1 MSWVAAGVASAT
13 ATYQIGSAIYKN
25 RQAKKLMEGNEYKI
39 PEEAKQNLS
48 DAQRQALEGL
58 PAEQQQQYLEN
69 IQQAQAVSLDA
80 IQDRRGG
87 LVGAAGVQASAT
99 EGYKDLLAM
108 ESAARVANQRQ
119 LMQQRDVMAGYK
131 DLEWKTNVFD
141 PATEFKKQSSANVG
155 AAMQN
160 IGAAATYTGQGI
172 SAQQGVTGQAMQT
185 PTDPSS
191 PQQRTWQDPTIDPN
205 TGYNPVYNPVY
216 DDSNRVSTN
225 TAQVIPASGAD
236 YNWNSPG
243 VSNPG
248 VYGTF

>member
-1 MSWVAAGVASAT
+1 MSWVAAGVAAAT
-13 ATYQIGSAIYKN
+13 ATYQIGSSIYKN
-25 RQAKKLMEGNEYKI
+25 QKSKKMMEGNEYEI
-39 PEEAKQNLS
+39 PLEAKQNLS
-48 DAQRQALEGL
+48 DAQRQSLEGL
-58 PAEQQQQYLEN
+58 PAEQQRQYLEN
-69 IQQAQAVSLDA
+69 IQQAQAVSIDA
-80 IQDRRGG
+80 MQDRRGG

-99 EGYKDLLAM
+99 QGYKDLLAM
-108 ESAARVANQRQ
+108 ESQARVQNQQQ

-141 PATEFKKQSSANVG
+141 PATELKKQASADQG

-160 IGAAATYTGQGI
+160 LAAGVTYAGQGI

-185 PTDPSS
+185 PTDPSL

-225 TAQVIPASGAD
+225 TSQIIPANEPVD
-236 YNWNSPG
+236 FWNQG
-243 VSNPG
+243 VG
-248 VYGTF
+248 VYGDFQF

>member
-1 MSWVAAGVASAT
+1 MSWVAAGVTAAT

-25 RQAKKLMEGNEYKI
+25 RQAKKALKDGYQI

-80 IQDRRGG
+80 IRDRRGG

-141 PATEFKKQSSANVG
+141 PATEQRKQAQANVG

-160 IGAAATYTGQGI
+160 IGAAATYAGQGI

-185 PTDPSS
+185 PTEST
-191 PQQRTWQDPTIDPN
+191 PQQDLYNTLNQPSDPMVGATSEAYTGLGSNLGTNPN
-205 TGYNPVYNPVY
+205 Y
-216 DDSNRVSTN
+216 DWN
-225 TAQVIPASGAD
+225 QSG
-236 YNWNSPG
+236 
-243 VSNPG
+243 G

>member
-1 MSWVAAGVASAT
+1 MSYVAAGVAAAT

-25 RQAKKLMEGNEYKI
+25 RKAKKALEEGYKI

-108 ESAARVANQRQ
+108 ESQARVANQRQ

-141 PATEFKKQSSANVG
+141 PATEQRKQAQANVG

-172 SAQQGVTGQAMQT
+172 SNQQGVTGQAMQA
-185 PTDPSS
+185 PTDPST
-191 PQQRTWQDPTIDPN
+191 PQQKTWQDPTIDPN

-225 TAQVIPASGAD
+225 TSPVIAANEPA
-236 YNWNSPG
+236 NFWNQGS
-243 VSNPG
+243 G

>member
-25 RQAKKLMEGNEYKI
+25 RQAKKALEEGYQI

-69 IQQAQAVSLDA
+69 IQQAQVVSLDA

-99 EGYKDLLAM
+99 QGYKDLLAM
-108 ESAARVANQRQ
+108 ESSARVANQRQ

-131 DLEWKTNVFD
+131 DLAWKTNVFD
-141 PATEFKKQSSANVG
+141 PATEQRKQAQANVG

-172 SAQQGVTGQAMQT
+172 SNQQGVTGQAMQT
-185 PTDPSS
+185 PTDPST
-191 PQQRTWQDPTIDPN
+191 PQQKTWQDPTIDPN

-225 TAQVIPASGAD
+225 TNQVIPANEPA
-236 YNWNSPG
+236 NFWNQGS
-243 VSNPG
+243 G